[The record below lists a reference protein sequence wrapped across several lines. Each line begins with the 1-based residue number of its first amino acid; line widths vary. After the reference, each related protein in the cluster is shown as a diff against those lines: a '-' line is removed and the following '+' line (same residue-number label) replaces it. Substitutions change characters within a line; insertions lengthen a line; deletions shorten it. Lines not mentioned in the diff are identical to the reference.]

1 MDLTGQ
7 ELLRLLEQQWESP
20 QPKGGRIMPVSDGFS
35 YTWDA
40 SQPEGAAPGTGQ
52 RIIVASMRLRGE
64 PIDMNR
70 SYRITVNNF
79 MASGGDNYTVL
90 RQGRNRQDSEMDSV
104 VAKLYFRVK
113 GIVSPPRR
121 ERISVINGGNR

>member
-20 QPKGGRIMPVSDGFS
+20 QPKGGRIMPTSNGFS

-40 SQPEGAAPGTGQ
+40 SQPEGAALGKGQ
-52 RIIVASMRLRGE
+52 RVLVGSMKLNGE

-70 SYRITVNNF
+70 SYRVTVNNF

-90 RQGRNRQDSEMDSV
+90 RQGRNRQDGEIDSV
-104 VAKLYFRVK
+104 VTKLYFRVK
-113 GIVSPPRR
+113 GLVVAPALD
-121 ERISVINGGNR
+121 RISVAKAPVP

>member
-1 MDLTGQ
+1 
-7 ELLRLLEQQWESP
+7 
-20 QPKGGRIMPVSDGFS
+20 MPVSNGFS

-40 SQPEGAAPGTGQ
+40 SQPEGAAPGKGQ
-52 RIIVASMRLRGE
+52 RVLVESMKLNGE

-90 RQGRNRQDSEMDSV
+90 RQGRNRQDGEIDSV
-104 VAKLYFRVK
+104 VTKLYFRVK
-113 GIVSPPRR
+113 GLVVPPALD
-121 ERISVINGGNR
+121 RISVAKTTAP